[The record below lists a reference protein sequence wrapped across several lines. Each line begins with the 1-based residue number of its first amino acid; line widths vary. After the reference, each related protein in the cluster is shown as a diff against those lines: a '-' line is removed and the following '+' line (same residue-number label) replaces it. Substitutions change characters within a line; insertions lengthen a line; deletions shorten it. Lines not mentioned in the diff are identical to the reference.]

1 MRVSAP
7 PTIGPLAAR
16 PATAMPTST
25 TADTAQIRTG
35 LGRARVSDGVKGD
48 TGAPPFVTLSEPCRG
63 ETC

>member
-1 MRVSAP
+1 MSAP

-35 LGRARVSDGVKGD
+35 LGRARVSGRVKGD
-48 TGAPPFVTLSEPCRG
+48 AGASPFVTLSEPRRG

>member
-1 MRVSAP
+1 MSVA

-16 PATAMPTST
+16 PATAMPAST

-35 LGRARVSDGVKGD
+35 LGRARLSGRVKGD
-48 TGAPPFVTLSEPCRG
+48 AGASPSVTLSEPCRD